1 MTDTLTRLFASLAS
15 DKSPL
20 VPYSRD
26 IADQRRKYGES
37 MLRKADDHLAIQR
50 QFEEEAHAKLSS
62 ARQKRQE
69 ERDRQEALEVS
80 LQVELL
86 GRIF

>member
-1 MTDTLTRLFASLAS
+1 
-15 DKSPL
+15 
-20 VPYSRD
+20 
-26 IADQRRKYGES
+26 